1 MSENRSI
8 YSVHPSVSMVQ
19 TSIRN
24 LQKRTGKSIE
34 EWVEFV
40 KSEGPEGEKERRE
53 WLKANHGISTNYAYW
68 IAERAAGRGW
78 DDGDPDAYL
87 DAAEKYVEEMFSGGK
102 AALRPIFDALLK
114 LGFSLGNDVKACPC
128 KTIVPLYRKHVFAE
142 IKPSTQTRIDL
153 GFALKETLA
162 IGRLIDTGGFEKK
175 DRITHRIPIISL
187 ADIDDEVQS
196 WLKKAYEMDV

>member
-1 MSENRSI
+1 
-8 YSVHPSVSMVQ
+8 MVQ
-19 TSIRN
+19 SSIQK
-24 LQKRTGKSIE
+24 LQMRTGMSIE
-34 EWVEFV
+34 EWIEFV

-53 WLKANHGISTNYAYW
+53 WLKAYHGISTNYAYW

-78 DDGDPDAYL
+78 EDGDPDAYL

-142 IKPSTQTRIDL
+142 IKPSTRTRIDL

-162 IGRLIDTGGFEKK
+162 IGRLIDTGGIAKK
-175 DRITHRIPIISL
+175 DRITHRIPIAAL